1 MFFKASKFFI
11 FFSILSTF
19 LSFSV
24 YPDEAF
30 NVTIDA
36 KNVSFDINPL
46 IYGLHT
52 ARWDESL
59 FPYPRKDM
67 ILTCDKDAIKKI
79 KDAGITLLKYPGG
92 NDADVYI
99 WNSKDNLVS
108 DMDTDEYYE
117 FLLATGAAGFITVN
131 FSASPELAAEW
142 VNYCNNKK
150 GYNIKMWEV
159 GDEVWGKWS
168 ACHTTGEN
176 YGDKFNQFVSAMKMK
191 DKSIKV
197 AANLCLAPYLFE
209 WDEKVLEKIKD
220 SVDVI
225 TFTFYPLQSGKDEV
239 EEKLLKSHHI
249 YIDWFNQ
256 FKQIVKGKM
265 PEKHNNIE
273 YCCVGYNSVDYYPGP
288 ITKSLANA
296 LYTGLMLG
304 TYAETKTDMACFWA
318 LHNAYPPRDG
328 DYGILS
334 SDGTNTPYY
343 TYYVLKMFSEKFRGK
358 LIKIDN
364 PETDYANIYASL
376 NNNDELIIIAVN
388 KSPEK
393 SISLVTN
400 ISNFATKEKV
410 KVFRISEGEK
420 YVQLTNTSIKD
431 NKLIYDLKPYSIT
444 LFELRSKDSKPE
456 QTNLAKNAEIT
467 ASGYNQTNPHLA
479 PISIIDEDEY
489 TRWASP
495 AWVSNDGTDQQWI
508 LINLKKPYSADT
520 IQIDWGRPCEKFEAL
535 ISLDKNNWVSVYE
548 NKEMENQTNISLEGK
563 ELQYLKLLLK
573 KGAPEVSSY
582 EIKEVKILK
591 KE

>member
-1 MFFKASKFFI
+1 MFFKLSKLFI
-11 FFSILSTF
+11 FFSVVSTF
-19 LSFSV
+19 LSFSI
-24 YPDEAF
+24 YPDNNF
-30 NVTIDA
+30 ICNIDA
-36 KNVSFDINPL
+36 QKTSFDINPL

-59 FPYPRKDM
+59 FPYPKKDM
-67 ILTCDKDAIKKI
+67 LLTCDRDAIKKI

-92 NDADVYI
+92 NDADSYV
-99 WNSKDNLVS
+99 WNSKDNLAS
-108 DMDTDEYYE
+108 DMDTDEYNE
-117 FLLATGAAGFITVN
+117 FLLATGTVGFITIN

-142 VNYCNNKK
+142 VDYCNNQK
-150 GYNIKMWEV
+150 GYNIKLWEV

-168 ACHTTGEN
+168 VCHTTGEN
-176 YGDKFNQFVSAMKMK
+176 YGDKFNKFVSTMKLK

-197 AANLCLAPYLFE
+197 AANLAIAPYLFE
-209 WDEKVLEKIKD
+209 WDKKALEKIKD

-256 FKQIVKGKM
+256 FKEIVKEKM
-265 PEKHNNIE
+265 PEKYNNIE

-343 TYYVLKMFSEKFRGK
+343 TYYVLKMFSEKFLGK
-358 LIKIDN
+358 LLQIN
-364 PETDYANIYASL
+364 NSETDDVTIYASL
-376 NNNDELIIIAVN
+376 NNNDKLVIVAIN

-393 SISLVTN
+393 IINLDTK
-400 ISNFATKEKV
+400 IDNFPTKNKV
-410 KVFRISEGEK
+410 KVFRLSEGEK
-420 YVQLTNTSIKD
+420 YVQLQDTSIQD
-431 NKLIYDLKPYSIT
+431 DKLKYDLKPYSIT
-444 LFELRSKDSKPE
+444 LFEVKNKDSKSE
-456 QTNLAKNAEIT
+456 EINLAKLSEIT
-467 ASGYNQTNPHLA
+467 ASGYNQTNPLLS
-479 PISIIDEDEY
+479 PKSMIDEDEY

-495 AWVSNDGTDQQWI
+495 AWVSNNGTDQQWI
-508 LINLKKPYSADT
+508 MIDLKKSYPVNS
-520 IQIDWGRPCEKFEAL
+520 IQIEWGKSCEKFEVL
-535 ISLDKNNWVSVYE
+535 FSVDNKNWQSIYE
-548 NKEMENQTNISLEGK
+548 NKETENKTMIPFGNK
-563 ELQYLKLLLK
+563 ELHYLKLLLK
-573 KGAPEVSSY
+573 KGTPGISSY
-582 EIKEVKILK
+582 AIREIKILSQ
-591 KE
+591 E